1 MWTVSQIICLGS
13 LAGLS
18 VTDIYYRK
26 VPGEILAMGVAGTFI
41 YQLCCRSISLWILA
55 GGIGVG
61 VLFLLASRVT
71 REGIGYG
78 DSAAILILG
87 AYMGLWE
94 LLKVLSGTFLLL
106 FAASAAGLCT
116 KKMSRK
122 YALPMFPFLTAGY
135 LLRLLTQA

>member
-13 LAGLS
+13 LTGLS

-26 VPGEILAMGVAGTFI
+26 VPGEILAMGAAGTLI
-41 YQLCCRSISLWILA
+41 YQLYSRSVSPWVLA
-55 GGIGVG
+55 GGAGVG
-61 VLFLLASRVT
+61 VLFLLGSKVT

-78 DSAAILILG
+78 DSLAILILG

-94 LLKVLSGTFLLL
+94 LLKVLSGAFFLL
-106 FAASAAGLCT
+106 FITSVAGLCM

-135 LLRLLTQA
+135 LLVLLVQT

>member
-26 VPGEILAMGVAGTFI
+26 VPGEILAMGAAGTFI

-61 VLFLLASRVT
+61 VYSF
-71 REGIGYG
+71 
-78 DSAAILILG
+78 
-87 AYMGLWE
+87 WP
-94 LLKVLSGTFLLL
+94 
-106 FAASAAGLCT
+106 AGLRGKESAMET
-116 KKMSRK
+116 VRQ
-122 YALPMFPFLTAGY
+122 F
-135 LLRLLTQA
+135 